1 MALCWC
7 TFATFMQAPIP
18 HTILNQKFW
27 LSAQRAVYWEDQK
40 ALILSDLHF
49 GKTGHFRK
57 AGIAVPQAV
66 FKEDL
71 QRLVSL
77 IQFFKPEQIIA
88 VGDLFHSKANL
99 ELDLFKRWRQDFEQ
113 LQFHLVKGNHDI
125 LKADW
130 YEGANLT
137 VTEGVMQVGNIH
149 FSHEDCSE
157 VEGAFTFCGH
167 LHPGVVLN
175 GFGKQKLRLPCFYFS
190 PRQCILP
197 AFSRFTGTANV
208 QPSKNDTV
216 FAIADDALIKL

>member
-1 MALCWC
+1 
-7 TFATFMQAPIP
+7 MQAPVP
-18 HTILNQKFW
+18 HTILDQKFW
-27 LSAQRAVYWEDQK
+27 LSAQRAVYWEAQK

-77 IQFFKPEQIIA
+77 IQFFGPKQIIA

-99 ELDLFKRWRQDFEQ
+99 ELELFKRWRHDFAQ
-113 LQFHLVKGNHDI
+113 LDFHLVKGNHDI
-125 LKADW
+125 LGGDW
-130 YEGANLT
+130 YKAAGLT
-137 VTEGVMQVGNIH
+137 VTEGVMQVGDIH

-157 VEGAFTFCGH
+157 AEGAFTFCGH
-167 LHPGVVLN
+167 LHPGVVIN
-175 GFGKQKLRLPCFYFS
+175 GAGKQTVRLPCFYFS
-190 PRQCILP
+190 DRQCILP

-208 QPSKNDTV
+208 RPSKKDTV
-216 FAIADDALIKL
+216 FAIAGDALIKL